1 MVFNPDHGISIN
13 RPLPSLCNIPI
24 LLVMTQQRQERLK
37 PLLDDLPPGYV
48 ADAAW
53 LVGRGIDR
61 KSILQYEQRGWLE
74 KLARGVYS
82 RPDTHRDVSAASD
95 WRRLVLSLQRVM
107 GYEVHVGG
115 RTALSLHGF
124 EHYLSLGAEAVPIYL
139 YGNVPSWLARLP
151 NADRFETRTLSLF
164 GGSKTG
170 VDGVDDEKQSSPPQ
184 RRLND
189 LMVST
194 PERAILEL
202 LNELPADESFHNADM
217 VFEGLAN
224 LRPRLL
230 ETLLKEC
237 RSVKVKRLFFVF
249 ADQHDHA
256 WRQYLDPDDFD
267 LGSGPRALVEGG
279 RLHPR
284 YDITVPPEL
293 IDNMQSPESEDGP

>member
-1 MVFNPDHGISIN
+1 
-13 RPLPSLCNIPI
+13 
-24 LLVMTQQRQERLK
+24 MTQQRQERLK

-53 LVGRGIDR
+53 LVARGIDR

-74 KLARGVYS
+74 KLARGVYR
-82 RPDTHRDVSAASD
+82 RPDTHRDVGGAGD

-115 RTALSLHGF
+115 RTALSLQGY
-124 EHYLSLGAEAVPIYL
+124 EHYLSLGETAAPVYL
-139 YGNVPSWLARLP
+139 YGETPPWLARLP
-151 NADRFETRTLSLF
+151 NADRFETRTLTLF

-170 VDGVDDEKQSSPPQ
+170 VDGINNEKQSSPSQ
-184 RRLND
+184 RRLNE

-202 LNELPADESFHNADM
+202 LNELPVDESFHNADM

-249 ADQHDHA
+249 ADRHDHA
-256 WRQYLDPDDFD
+256 WRQYLNPDDFD

-284 YDITVPPEL
+284 YAITAPPEL
-293 IDNMQSPESEDGP
+293 IDNMQRPESEDGP

>member
-1 MVFNPDHGISIN
+1 
-13 RPLPSLCNIPI
+13 
-24 LLVMTQQRQERLK
+24 MTQQRQERLK

-53 LVGRGIDR
+53 LTARGIDR

-124 EHYLSLGAEAVPIYL
+124 EHHLSLGAEAVPIYL

-202 LNELPADESFHNADM
+202 LNELPAEESFHNADM

>member
-1 MVFNPDHGISIN
+1 
-13 RPLPSLCNIPI
+13 
-24 LLVMTQQRQERLK
+24 MTPQRQERLK

-53 LVGRGIDR
+53 LVARGIDR
-61 KSILQYEQRGWLE
+61 KSILQYAQRGWLE
-74 KLARGVYS
+74 KLARGVYH
-82 RPDTHRDVSAASD
+82 RPDTHRDVGGGDD

-107 GYEVHVGG
+107 GLEVHVGG

-124 EHYLSLGAEAVPIYL
+124 EHYLSLGAETAPLYL
-139 YGNVPSWLARLP
+139 YGVVPSWLARLP
-151 NADRFETRTLSLF
+151 NADRFETRTLTLF
-164 GGSKTG
+164 GGSRTG
-170 VDGVDDEKQSSPPQ
+170 VDGIDNEKQSSPSQ
-184 RRLND
+184 RRLNE

>member
-1 MVFNPDHGISIN
+1 
-13 RPLPSLCNIPI
+13 
-24 LLVMTQQRQERLK
+24 MTQQRQERLK
-37 PLLDDLPPGYV
+37 PLLDALPPGYV

-53 LVGRGIDR
+53 LTGRGIDR
-61 KSILQYEQRGWLE
+61 KSILQYGQRGWLE
-74 KLARGVYS
+74 KLARGVYR
-82 RPDTHRDVSAASD
+82 RPDTHRDVNAAGD
-95 WRRLVLSLQRVM
+95 WRRLVLSLQRIM
-107 GYEVHVGG
+107 DYDVHVGG

-124 EHYLSLGAEAVPIYL
+124 DHYLNLGAETPPVYL
-139 YGNVPSWLARLP
+139 YGDVPSWLARLP

-170 VDGVDDEKQSSPPQ
+170 VDGIDDEKQASPPQ
-184 RRLND
+184 RQLND
-189 LMVST
+189 LVVST
-194 PERAILEL
+194 PERAILEM
-202 LNELPADESFHNADM
+202 LNELPANESFQNADM
-217 VFEGLAN
+217 LFEGLAN

-230 ETLLKEC
+230 EALLKEC

-256 WRQYLDPDDFD
+256 WRQYLNPDDFD

-293 IDNMQSPESEDGP
+293 IDGKESDESDDGP

>member
-217 VFEGLAN
+217 LFEGLVN

-230 ETLLKEC
+230 EALLKEC

-256 WRQYLDPDDFD
+256 WRQHLDPDDFD
-267 LGSGPRALVEGG
+267 LGSGPRALVGGG

-284 YDITVPPEL
+284 YAITVPPEL
-293 IDNMQSPESEDGP
+293 IDDMQNPEPEDGP

>member
-1 MVFNPDHGISIN
+1 
-13 RPLPSLCNIPI
+13 
-24 LLVMTQQRQERLK
+24 MTQQRQERLK

-53 LVGRGIDR
+53 LTARGIDR

-74 KLARGVYS
+74 KLARGVYR
-82 RPDTHRDVSAASD
+82 RPDTNRDVSAADD

-107 GYEVHVGG
+107 GYDVHVGG

-124 EHYLSLGAEAVPIYL
+124 EHYLRLGAEAPRVYL
-139 YGNVPSWLARLP
+139 YGDVPSWLARLP
-151 NADRFETRTLSLF
+151 GADRFETRTLSLF
-164 GGSKTG
+164 SGSKTG
-170 VDGVDDEKQSSPPQ
+170 VDGVDDKKQSSPKQ

-189 LMVST
+189 LVVST
-194 PERAILEL
+194 PERAILEM
-202 LNELPADESFHNADM
+202 LNELPVHESFHNVDAI
-217 VFEGLAN
+217 FEGLAN

-230 ETLLKEC
+230 EALLQEC
-237 RSVKVKRLFFVF
+237 RSVKVKRLFFVY

-256 WRQYLDPDDFD
+256 WRKYLNPDDFD

-284 YDITVPPEL
+284 YAITIPPDL
-293 IDNMQSPESEDGP
+293 IDDAQNERPDDGP

>member
-1 MVFNPDHGISIN
+1 
-13 RPLPSLCNIPI
+13 
-24 LLVMTQQRQERLK
+24 MTQQRQERLK

-53 LVGRGIDR
+53 LTARGIDR

-74 KLARGVYS
+74 KLARGVYR
-82 RPDTHRDVSAASD
+82 RPDTNRDVSAADD

-107 GYEVHVGG
+107 GYDVHVGG

-124 EHYLSLGAEAVPIYL
+124 EHYLRLGAEAPRVYL
-139 YGNVPSWLARLP
+139 YGDVPSWLARLP
-151 NADRFETRTLSLF
+151 GADRFETRTLSLF
-164 GGSKTG
+164 SGSKTG
-170 VDGVDDEKQSSPPQ
+170 VDGVDDKKQTSPKQ

-189 LMVST
+189 LVVST
-194 PERAILEL
+194 PERAILEM
-202 LNELPADESFHNADM
+202 LNELPVHESFHNVDAI
-217 VFEGLAN
+217 FEGLAN

-230 ETLLKEC
+230 EALLQEC
-237 RSVKVKRLFFVF
+237 RSVKVKRLFFVY

-256 WRQYLDPDDFD
+256 WRKYLNPDDFD

-284 YDITVPPEL
+284 YAITIPPDL
-293 IDNMQSPESEDGP
+293 IDDAQNERPDDGP

>member
-1 MVFNPDHGISIN
+1 
-13 RPLPSLCNIPI
+13 
-24 LLVMTQQRQERLK
+24 MTQQRQERLK

-53 LVGRGIDR
+53 LTGRGIDR

-74 KLARGVYS
+74 KLARGVYR
-82 RPDTHRDVSAASD
+82 RPDTQRDVSAAGD
-95 WRRLVLSLQRVM
+95 WRRLVLSLQRIM
-107 GYEVHVGG
+107 DYSVHVGG

-124 EHYLSLGAEAVPIYL
+124 EHYLRLGAEAAPIYL
-139 YGNVPSWLARLP
+139 YGDVPSWLARLP

-170 VDGVDDEKQSSPPQ
+170 VDGVDDKKQSSPTQ

-189 LMVST
+189 LVVST
-194 PERAILEL
+194 PERAILEM
-202 LNELPADESFHNADM
+202 LNELPANESFHNAD
-217 VFEGLAN
+217 VLFEGLGN

-256 WRQYLDPDDFD
+256 WRKYLNPDDFD

-293 IDNMQSPESEDGP
+293 IDATQSDESTDGP

>member
-1 MVFNPDHGISIN
+1 MA
-13 RPLPSLCNIPI
+13 
-24 LLVMTQQRQERLK
+24 QQRQERLK

-53 LVGRGIDR
+53 LTARGIDR

-74 KLARGVYS
+74 KLARGVYR
-82 RPDTHRDVSAASD
+82 RPDTHRDVSARD

-107 GYEVHVGG
+107 GYDVHVGG

-124 EHYLSLGAEAVPIYL
+124 DHYLRLGAETPPVYL
-139 YGNVPSWLARLP
+139 YGDVPSWLARLP

-164 GGSKTG
+164 GGSITG
-170 VDGVDDEKQSSPPQ
+170 VDGIGDEEQSSLSQ

-189 LMVST
+189 LIVST
-194 PERAILEL
+194 PERAILET
-202 LNELPADESFHNADM
+202 LNELPANESFHNVDAI
-217 VFEGLAN
+217 FESLAN

-256 WRQYLDPDDFD
+256 WRQYLDPDEFD

-293 IDNMQSPESEDGP
+293 IDGMPNDESDNGP

>member
-1 MVFNPDHGISIN
+1 
-13 RPLPSLCNIPI
+13 
-24 LLVMTQQRQERLK
+24 MTQQRQERLK
-37 PLLDDLPPGYV
+37 PMLDALPPGYV

-53 LVGRGIDR
+53 LTARGIDR
-61 KSILQYEQRGWLE
+61 KSILQYAQRGWLE
-74 KLARGVYS
+74 KLARGVYR
-82 RPDTHRDVSAASD
+82 RPDTHRDVGGAGD

-107 GYEVHVGG
+107 DYDVHVGG
-115 RTALSLHGF
+115 RTALSLQGF
-124 EHYLSLGAEAVPIYL
+124 DHYLSLGAETPPVYL
-139 YGNVPSWLARLP
+139 YGDVPSWLARLP

-164 GGSKTG
+164 GGSITG
-170 VDGVDDEKQSSPPQ
+170 VDGIDNGKQSSPSQ

-202 LNELPADESFHNADM
+202 LNELPADESFHIADM
-217 VFEGLAN
+217 MFEGLVN

-230 ETLLKEC
+230 ATLLKEC

-284 YDITVPPEL
+284 YDITVPPEM
-293 IDNMQSPESEDGP
+293 IDDMQNPEPEDGP

>member
-1 MVFNPDHGISIN
+1 MA
-13 RPLPSLCNIPI
+13 
-24 LLVMTQQRQERLK
+24 QQRQERLK

-48 ADAAW
+48 ADAGW
-53 LVGRGIDR
+53 LTARGIDR

-74 KLARGVYS
+74 KLARGVYR
-82 RPDTHRDVSAASD
+82 RPDAHRNVSVRD

-107 GYEVHVGG
+107 EYEVHVGG

-124 EHYLSLGAEAVPIYL
+124 EHYLSLGAEAAPVYL
-139 YGNVPSWLARLP
+139 HGHVPSWLARLP
-151 NADRFETRTLSLF
+151 NADLFETRTLSLF
-164 GGSKTG
+164 GGFKNG
-170 VDGVDDEKQSSPPQ
+170 VDGVDNEKQASAPQ

-189 LMVST
+189 LIVST

-202 LNELPADESFHNADM
+202 LNELPANESFHNVDAI
-217 VFEGLAN
+217 FESLAN

-256 WRQYLDPDDFD
+256 WRQYLDPDDYD

-293 IDNMQSPESEDGP
+293 IDGKESDESDDGP

>member
-1 MVFNPDHGISIN
+1 
-13 RPLPSLCNIPI
+13 
-24 LLVMTQQRQERLK
+24 MTQHRQERLK

-53 LVGRGIDR
+53 LTARGIDR

-74 KLARGVYS
+74 KLARGVYR
-82 RPDTHRDVSAASD
+82 RPDIHRDVGKDD
-95 WRRLVLSLQRVM
+95 WRRLVLSLQRIM
-107 GYEVHVGG
+107 DYDVHVGA

-124 EHYLSLGAEAVPIYL
+124 EHYLSLGAERTPVYL
-139 YGNVPSWLARLP
+139 YGDVPSWLARLP

-164 GGSKTG
+164 TGALSG
-170 VDGVDDEKQSSPPQ
+170 VDGVSDEKQSSPSQ
-184 RRLND
+184 RLND
-189 LMVST
+189 LIVST

-202 LNELPADESFHNADM
+202 LNELPTNESFHNADM

-230 ETLLKEC
+230 EALLKEC

-256 WRQYLDPDDFD
+256 WRQYLNPDEFD

-284 YDITVPPEL
+284 YEITVPPEL
-293 IDNMQSPESEDGP
+293 IDGPKNDESNDGP

>member
-1 MVFNPDHGISIN
+1 MVINPDHGISIN

-217 VFEGLAN
+217 LFEGLVN

-230 ETLLKEC
+230 EALLKEC
-237 RSVKVKRLFFVF
+237 RSVKTKRLFF
-249 ADQHDHA
+249 AAQHDHT
-256 WRQYLDPDDFD
+256 WRQHLDPDDFD

-293 IDNMQSPESEDGP
+293 IGDMQNPEPEDGP

>member
-1 MVFNPDHGISIN
+1 MA
-13 RPLPSLCNIPI
+13 
-24 LLVMTQQRQERLK
+24 QQRQERLK

-53 LVGRGIDR
+53 LTARGIDR

-74 KLARGVYS
+74 KLARGVYR
-82 RPDTHRDVSAASD
+82 RPDTHRDVSARD

-107 GYEVHVGG
+107 GYDVHVGG

-124 EHYLSLGAEAVPIYL
+124 DHYLSLGAETPRVYL
-139 YGNVPSWLARLP
+139 YGDVPSWLARLP

-170 VDGVDDEKQSSPPQ
+170 VDGTGDEKQSSPPQ
-184 RRLND
+184 RRLNN
-189 LMVST
+189 LVVST
-194 PERAILEL
+194 PERAILEM
-202 LNELPADESFHNADM
+202 LNELPAHESFHNVDAIFD
-217 VFEGLAN
+217 GLVN

-230 ETLLKEC
+230 EALLKEC
-237 RSVKVKRLFFVF
+237 RSVKAKRLFFVF

-256 WRQYLDPDDFD
+256 WRQYLDPDDYD

-284 YDITVPPEL
+284 YDITVPQEL
-293 IDNMQSPESEDGP
+293 IDGKESDESDDGP

>member
-1 MVFNPDHGISIN
+1 
-13 RPLPSLCNIPI
+13 
-24 LLVMTQQRQERLK
+24 MTQQRRERLK
-37 PLLDDLPPGYV
+37 PLLDDLPPGFV
-48 ADAAW
+48 VEAAW
-53 LVGRGIDR
+53 LVARGIDR

-74 KLARGVYS
+74 KLARGVYR
-82 RPDTHRDVSAASD
+82 RPDAHRDVSTGGD

-107 GYEVHVGG
+107 EYDVHVGG

-124 EHYLSLGAEAVPIYL
+124 EHYLSLGAEAPRVYL
-139 YGNVPSWLARLP
+139 YGDVPSWLARLP

-170 VDGVDDEKQSSPPQ
+170 VDGVDDKKQSSPPQ

-189 LMVST
+189 LVVST
-194 PERAILEL
+194 PERAILEM
-202 LNELPADESFHNADM
+202 LNELPANESFHNVDTI
-217 VFEGLAN
+217 FEGLTN

-237 RSVKVKRLFFVF
+237 RSVKAKRLFFVF

-256 WRQYLDPDDFD
+256 WRQYLDPDDYD
-267 LGSGPRALVEGG
+267 LGSGPRALVDGG

-293 IDNMQSPESEDGP
+293 IDGKESDESDDGP

>member
-1 MVFNPDHGISIN
+1 MA
-13 RPLPSLCNIPI
+13 
-24 LLVMTQQRQERLK
+24 QQRQERLK

-53 LVGRGIDR
+53 LTARGIDR

-74 KLARGVYS
+74 KLARGVYR
-82 RPDTHRDVSAASD
+82 RPDIHRDGSGRD

-107 GYEVHVGG
+107 EYEVHVGG

-124 EHYLSLGAEAVPIYL
+124 EHYLSLGAEAAPVYL
-139 YGNVPSWLARLP
+139 HGHVPSWLARLP
-151 NADRFETRTLSLF
+151 NADLFETRTLSLF

-170 VDGVDDEKQSSPPQ
+170 VDGVGDEKQSSPSQ
-184 RRLND
+184 RLND
-189 LMVST
+189 LVVST
-194 PERAILEL
+194 PERAILEM
-202 LNELPADESFHNADM
+202 LNELPANESFHNVDAI
-217 VFEGLAN
+217 FESLAN

-230 ETLLKEC
+230 EALLKEC

-256 WRQYLDPDDFD
+256 WRQYLDPDDYD
-267 LGSGPRALVEGG
+267 LGSGPRALVDGG

-284 YDITVPPEL
+284 YAITVPPEL
-293 IDNMQSPESEDGP
+293 IDGKESDESNDGP

>member
-1 MVFNPDHGISIN
+1 MA
-13 RPLPSLCNIPI
+13 
-24 LLVMTQQRQERLK
+24 QQRQERLK

-53 LVGRGIDR
+53 LTARGIDR

-74 KLARGVYS
+74 KLARGVYR
-82 RPDTHRDVSAASD
+82 RPDTNRDVSAADD

-107 GYEVHVGG
+107 GYDVHVGG

-124 EHYLSLGAEAVPIYL
+124 EHYLRLGAEAPRVYL
-139 YGNVPSWLARLP
+139 YGDVPSWLARLP
-151 NADRFETRTLSLF
+151 GADRFETRTLSLF
-164 GGSKTG
+164 SGSKTG
-170 VDGVDDEKQSSPPQ
+170 VDGVDDKKQSSPKQ

-189 LMVST
+189 LVVST
-194 PERAILEL
+194 PERAILEM
-202 LNELPADESFHNADM
+202 LNELPVHESFHNVDAI
-217 VFEGLAN
+217 FEGLAN

-230 ETLLKEC
+230 EALLQEC
-237 RSVKVKRLFFVF
+237 RSVKVKRLFFVY

-256 WRQYLDPDDFD
+256 WRKYLNPDDFD

-284 YDITVPPEL
+284 YAITIPPDL
-293 IDNMQSPESEDGP
+293 IDDAQNERPDDGP

>member
-1 MVFNPDHGISIN
+1 MS
-13 RPLPSLCNIPI
+13 
-24 LLVMTQQRQERLK
+24 QQRQERLK

-53 LVGRGIDR
+53 LTARGIDR

-74 KLARGVYS
+74 KLARGVYR
-82 RPDTHRDVSAASD
+82 RPDTNRDVSAADD

-124 EHYLSLGAEAVPIYL
+124 EHYLRLGAEAPRVYL
-139 YGNVPSWLARLP
+139 YGDVPSWLARLP

-189 LMVST
+189 LVVST

-202 LNELPADESFHNADM
+202 LNELPANESFHNADM
-217 VFEGLAN
+217 LFEGLGN

-237 RSVKVKRLFFVF
+237 RSVKVKRLFFVY

-256 WRQYLDPDDFD
+256 WRKYLNPDHFD

-284 YDITVPPEL
+284 YAITVPPEL
-293 IDNMQSPESEDGP
+293 IDAALSDESTDGP

>member
-1 MVFNPDHGISIN
+1 
-13 RPLPSLCNIPI
+13 
-24 LLVMTQQRQERLK
+24 MTQQRQERLK

-217 VFEGLAN
+217 LFEGLVN

-230 ETLLKEC
+230 EALLKEC
-237 RSVKVKRLFFVF
+237 RSVKTKRLFFVF
-249 ADQHDHA
+249 ADQHDHT
-256 WRQYLDPDDFD
+256 WRQHLDPDDFD

-293 IDNMQSPESEDGP
+293 IGDMQNPEPEDGP

>member
-1 MVFNPDHGISIN
+1 MSP
-13 RPLPSLCNIPI
+13 
-24 LLVMTQQRQERLK
+24 QRQQRLK

-53 LVGRGIDR
+53 LTARGIDR

-74 KLARGVYS
+74 KLARGVYR
-82 RPDTHRDVSAASD
+82 RPDTHRDVGAASD
-95 WRRLVLSLQRVM
+95 WRRLVLSLQRIM
-107 GYEVHVGG
+107 EYDIHVGG

-124 EHYLSLGAEAVPIYL
+124 DHYLTLGNAPRRVYL
-139 YGNVPSWLARLP
+139 YGAAPSWLARLP
-151 NADRFETRTLSLF
+151 NADLFETRSLALF
-164 GGSKTG
+164 SGAMTG
-170 VDGVDDEKQSSPPQ
+170 VDGLGDEKQASASQ

-189 LMVST
+189 LIVST
-194 PERAILEL
+194 PERAILEM
-202 LNELPADESFHNADM
+202 LNELPANESFHNADM
-217 VFEGLAN
+217 LLEGLAN

-230 ETLLKEC
+230 ESLLKEC

-256 WRQYLDPDDFD
+256 WRQYLDPEDFD

-284 YDITVPPEL
+284 YNITVPPEL
-293 IDNMQSPESEDGP
+293 IDGKESDESDDGP

>member
-1 MVFNPDHGISIN
+1 
-13 RPLPSLCNIPI
+13 
-24 LLVMTQQRQERLK
+24 MTQQRQERLK

-293 IDNMQSPESEDGP
+293 IDNMQSRESEDGP

>member
-1 MVFNPDHGISIN
+1 
-13 RPLPSLCNIPI
+13 
-24 LLVMTQQRQERLK
+24 MTQQRQERLK

-53 LVGRGIDR
+53 LTARGIDR

-74 KLARGVYS
+74 KLARGVYR
-82 RPDTHRDVSAASD
+82 RPDIHRDGSGRD

-107 GYEVHVGG
+107 EYEVHVGG
-115 RTALSLHGF
+115 RTALSLQGF
-124 EHYLSLGAEAVPIYL
+124 EHYLSLGAEAAPVYL
-139 YGNVPSWLARLP
+139 HGHVPSWLARLP

-170 VDGVDDEKQSSPPQ
+170 VDGTGDEEQSSPPQ
-184 RRLND
+184 RQLND
-189 LMVST
+189 LVVST

-202 LNELPADESFHNADM
+202 LNELPANESFHNVDAI
-217 VFEGLAN
+217 FEGLAN

-230 ETLLKEC
+230 EALLKEC

-249 ADQHDHA
+249 ADSQDHA
-256 WRQYLDPDDFD
+256 WRQHLNPDDYD
-267 LGSGPRALVEGG
+267 LGSGPRALVDGG

-293 IDNMQSPESEDGP
+293 IDGIQSEGPNDGP

>member
-1 MVFNPDHGISIN
+1 
-13 RPLPSLCNIPI
+13 
-24 LLVMTQQRQERLK
+24 MTQQRQERLK

-53 LVGRGIDR
+53 LTARGIDR

-74 KLARGVYS
+74 KLARGVYR
-82 RPDTHRDVSAASD
+82 RPDTYRDVSAAGD

-124 EHYLSLGAEAVPIYL
+124 EHYLRLGAEAPRVYL
-139 YGNVPSWLARLP
+139 YGDVPSWLARLP

-170 VDGVDDEKQSSPPQ
+170 VDGIGDKKQSSPLQ

-189 LMVST
+189 LIVST
-194 PERAILEL
+194 PERAILEM
-202 LNELPADESFHNADM
+202 LNELPANESFHNVDAI
-217 VFEGLAN
+217 FEGLAN

-230 ETLLKEC
+230 ESLLKEC

-256 WRQYLDPDDFD
+256 WRQYLNPDDYD

-293 IDNMQSPESEDGP
+293 IDNMLSEGPDDGP

>member
-1 MVFNPDHGISIN
+1 MI
-13 RPLPSLCNIPI
+13 
-24 LLVMTQQRQERLK
+24 QQRQERLK

-53 LVGRGIDR
+53 LTARGIDR

-74 KLARGVYS
+74 KLARGVYR
-82 RPDTHRDVSAASD
+82 RPDTHCDVSAAGD

-107 GYEVHVGG
+107 EYEVHVGG

-124 EHYLSLGAEAVPIYL
+124 EHYLRLGAQAPRVYL
-139 YGNVPSWLARLP
+139 YGDVPSWLARLP
-151 NADRFETRTLSLF
+151 NADWFETRTLSLF

-170 VDGVDDEKQSSPPQ
+170 VDGVDDQKQSSPQQ
-184 RRLND
+184 RQLND
-189 LMVST
+189 LVAST
-194 PERAILEL
+194 PERAILEM
-202 LNELPADESFHNADM
+202 LNELPAHESFHNVDTI
-217 VFEGLAN
+217 FEGLAN

-256 WRQYLDPDDFD
+256 WRQYLNPDDFD

-284 YDITVPPEL
+284 YAITVPPEL
-293 IDNMQSPESEDGP
+293 IDATQHESPDDGP

>member
-1 MVFNPDHGISIN
+1 
-13 RPLPSLCNIPI
+13 
-24 LLVMTQQRQERLK
+24 
-37 PLLDDLPPGYV
+37 
-48 ADAAW
+48 
-53 LVGRGIDR
+53 
-61 KSILQYEQRGWLE
+61 
-74 KLARGVYS
+74 
-82 RPDTHRDVSAASD
+82 
-95 WRRLVLSLQRVM
+95 M

-217 VFEGLAN
+217 LFEGLVN

-230 ETLLKEC
+230 EALLKEC
-237 RSVKVKRLFFVF
+237 RSVKTKRLFFVF
-249 ADQHDHA
+249 ADQHDHT
-256 WRQYLDPDDFD
+256 WRQHLDPDDFD

-293 IDNMQSPESEDGP
+293 IGDMQNPEPEDGP